1 MDRAEKYQKLKVQLE
16 EGFEWPN
23 LYMFKF
29 IIPADNEKLAKVE
42 ALFNSEEAQITTRQS
57 SKGNFISVTVK
68 EMMMDPDRVINR
80 YLEAEEIGG
89 VIAL

>member
-1 MDRAEKYQKLKVQLE
+1 MDKEEKYLKLKEQLE
-16 EGFEWPN
+16 EGFEWPS

-29 IIPADNEKLAKVE
+29 IIPADNEKLAQVE
-42 ALFNSEEAQITTRQS
+42 SLFDSEEAQITTRQS
-57 SKGNFISVTVK
+57 KNGNFVSISVK
-68 EMMMDPDRVINR
+68 EMMMSPQKVIDR